1 MENKTNILKN
11 LNTIYDNLNKIE
23 YNDNIDCRI
32 SIKEIDRRLTLKR
45 NLKRYKKFID
55 LFETIDDDFIN
66 LLNAKSIN
74 EIMFLRMRLNQYL
87 YFLRRNK
94 YIQNKFYLTIND
106 LRYDLTDFF
115 NREKQ
120 KLNDDIDAYKND
132 TDDCLTIY
140 ELRHQYKRLK
150 ICNHNL
156 NVLDNDILNF
166 VINKPYTDLL
176 KFYRDLNEYLLI
188 LRHFPN
194 IITKHFNETI

>member
-66 LLNAKSIN
+66 VLNTKSLNDI
-74 EIMFLRMRLNQYL
+74 IFLRMRLNQYL

-94 YIQNKFYLTIND
+94 DIQNKFYLNID
-106 LRYDLTDFF
+106 ELRYDLIEIL
-115 NREKQ
+115 NREKEN
-120 KLNDDIDAYKND
+120 LNDEIEAYKND

-140 ELRHQYKRLK
+140 ELRRQYKRLK

-156 NVLDNDILNF
+156 LVLNEDILNF

-188 LRHFPN
+188 LRHFP
-194 IITKHFNETI
+194 KHNNETF

>member
-11 LNTIYDNLNKIE
+11 LNTIYDNLSNST
-23 YNDNIDCRI
+23 IDIKNCRVV
-32 SIKEIDRRLTLKR
+32 KEIHNQITLTR

-55 LFETIDDDFIN
+55 LFETFDDDFIN

-106 LRYDLTDFF
+106 LRYDLTEFF

-140 ELRHQYKRLK
+140 ELRRQYKRLK

-156 NVLDNDILNF
+156 NVLDDDILTF
-166 VINKPYTDLL
+166 VINKPYTNLL
-176 KFYRDLNEYLLI
+176 KFYRDLNEYLL
-188 LRHFPN
+188 LMRHQREKINF
-194 IITKHFNETI
+194 

>member
-11 LNTIYDNLNKIE
+11 LNTIYDNLSNST
-23 YNDNIDCRI
+23 IDIKNCRVV
-32 SIKEIDRRLTLKR
+32 KEIHNQITLTR

-55 LFETIDDDFIN
+55 LFETFDDDFIN

-94 YIQNKFYLTIND
+94 YIQNKFYLTIKD
-106 LRYDLTDFF
+106 LRYDLTEFF

-140 ELRHQYKRLK
+140 ELRRQYKRLK

-156 NVLDNDILNF
+156 NVLDDDILTF
-166 VINKPYTDLL
+166 VINKPYTNLL
-176 KFYRDLNEYLLI
+176 KFYRDLNEYLL
-188 LRHFPN
+188 LMRHQREKINF
-194 IITKHFNETI
+194 